1 MLSPRL
7 ADAVDA
13 LPLTPGLR
21 VLEIGCG
28 PGAAA
33 REVARR
39 VGPSGFVL
47 GVDRSTRAVSAAR
60 RSAIADGLAPDR
72 FDVECSAVEDFVLGD
87 RIPFDLAFALRVG
100 ALDGRYPGLYDAA
113 VRAVAR
119 ALRPGGMLFVD
130 EGDPLRR
137 IDLPTG

>member
-60 RSAIADGLAPDR
+60 RSAIADGLGPDR